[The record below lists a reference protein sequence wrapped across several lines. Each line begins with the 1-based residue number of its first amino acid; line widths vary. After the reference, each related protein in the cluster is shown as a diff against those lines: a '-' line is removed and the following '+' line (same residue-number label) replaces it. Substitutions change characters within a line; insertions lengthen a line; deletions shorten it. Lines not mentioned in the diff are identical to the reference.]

1 VKFEFVYQ
9 YPAWFILLCLSC
21 GALYTWL
28 LYRKNTAFKEHSIW
42 LLRGLS
48 ALRFLSAFFI
58 SLLLF
63 APLLRLVSRTVEK
76 PIIVMLHD
84 NSASVKTPRDSAFLR
99 AQWPEMLNKLETEL
113 SEQYDFRKYTFDK
126 ALNDSF
132 TLNFEGKETDM
143 SAALREINTRYVN
156 RNVGAIILA
165 SDGIFNKGTSPLYV
179 PNELRAPIYTIALG
193 DTAIKR
199 DVLIKQVNHNQLAY
213 LNNTFPVEVSVDAR
227 KLNGANSVLEL
238 YKEGALVESRP
249 LNIKGNAYFITE
261 AFRLT
266 ADKIG
271 ILKLRAVVKPVAGEY
286 TTANNQR
293 DFFIE
298 VLDARQ
304 KVLILADAP
313 HPDLAAI
320 RFALQSND
328 NYEVTVALADKFNES
343 LKPYSLVI
351 AHQLPSNR
359 NAAQNLMAAL
369 RSENKPVWFIAGAN
383 SSLQQ
388 LNGAQNV
395 LQFNASRG
403 GSNDVQAK
411 TNANFALFVMNDAW
425 QGIAG
430 NLDPLQVPN
439 ASINKNGQAAVL
451 FTQRIGMVDT
461 QYPLFA
467 FGNDPQRKEAV
478 LCGEGIWRW
487 RMGLFTRTK
496 SHDLFNDLISRVV
509 QYLSVRAEKRNLRIT
524 AKNSYAEN
532 EPLLVE
538 AEVYN
543 ASYELINTPDV
554 QIELKNET
562 GKTFPFTFTRSGK
575 AYRLDAGMFPS
586 GEYSYTANTN
596 VGGQTYTATGRF
608 IVKPV
613 VAEIINTTAD
623 HGLLN
628 TLAQRNKGKMV
639 LSAQANSLVQF
650 ITQNE
655 EIKPVSHSETKV
667 EEPIKLGWI
676 FALIFLLLS
685 AEWFVRR
692 RSGAY

>member
-1 VKFEFVYQ
+1 MKFEFVYQ
-9 YPAWFILLCLSC
+9 YPAWFILICLAC
-21 GALYTWL
+21 GVLYSWL
-28 LYRKNTAFKEHSIW
+28 LYRKNTAFKEQSIW
-42 LLRGLS
+42 LIRSLT

-76 PIIVMLHD
+76 PIIVLLHD

-99 AQWPEMLNKLETEL
+99 SQWPSILDNLEKEL
-113 SEQYDFRKYTFDK
+113 AEKYEFKKYTFDK

-132 TLNFEGKETDM
+132 ELNYAGKETDL
-143 SAALREINTRYVN
+143 SAALREINTRFVN

-179 PNELRAPIYTIALG
+179 PNDLRAPIYSIALG
-193 DTAIKR
+193 DTAIQR

-227 KLNGANSVLEL
+227 KLGGKNSVLEI
-238 YKEGALVESRP
+238 YKEGTLVESRP
-249 LNIKGNAYFITE
+249 LNIAGNAYFVTE
-261 AFRLT
+261 SFRFN
-266 ADKIG
+266 ADKPG
-271 ILKLRAVVKPVAGEY
+271 IIKMRAVVKPIGGEY

-304 KVLILADAP
+304 KILILADAP
-313 HPDLAAI
+313 HPDIAAI

-328 NYEVTVALADKFNES
+328 NYEVIVSLAEKFNES
-343 LKPYSLVI
+343 LSPYSLII

-359 NAAQNLMAAL
+359 NNAQKLIASIRA
-369 RSENKPVWFIAGAN
+369 ENKPVWYIAGSNTA
-383 SSLQQ
+383 LQQ
-388 LNGAQNV
+388 LNAAQNV

-403 GSNDVQAK
+403 GSNDAQAK
-411 TNANFALFVMNDAW
+411 MNKDFALFVLNEAW
-425 QGIAG
+425 QGMVG

-439 ASINKNGQAAVL
+439 ASISKSAQAAVL

-478 LCGEGIWRW
+478 FSGEGIWRW
-487 RMGLFTRTK
+487 KTGIFARTK
-496 SHDLFNDLISRVV
+496 SHELFNDLISRVV
-509 QYLSVRAEKRNLRIT
+509 QYLSVRAEKRNLRIG

-532 EPLLVE
+532 ESLLFE

-554 QIELKNET
+554 QIELKNEA
-562 GKTFPFTFTRSGK
+562 GKKFPFTFTRVGK
-575 AYRLDAGMFPS
+575 AYRLDAGMFPA
-586 GEYSYTANTN
+586 GEYSYSASTN
-596 VGGQTYTATGRF
+596 VGGQTYRADGRF

-613 VAEIINTTAD
+613 IAETINTTAD

-628 TLAQRNKGKMV
+628 TLSKRNRGKMV
-639 LSAQANSLVQF
+639 LPAQANQLIQLIAV
-650 ITQNE
+650 NE

-676 FALIFLLLS
+676 FALIFLMLA
-685 AEWFVRR
+685 AEWFIRR

>member
-1 VKFEFVYQ
+1 MKFEFVYQ
-9 YPAWFILLCLSC
+9 YPAWFILLCLGC
-21 GALYTWL
+21 GALYAWL
-28 LYRKNTAFKEHSIW
+28 LYRKNTAFKEQSIW
-42 LLRGLS
+42 LIRSLT

-58 SLLLF
+58 SVLLF

-76 PIIVMLHD
+76 PIIVLLHD
-84 NSASVKTPRDSAFLR
+84 NSASVNTPRDSSFLR
-99 AQWPEMLNKLETEL
+99 GQWPGILNKLESEL
-113 SEQYDFRKYTFDK
+113 SEQYEFRKYTFDK
-126 ALNDSF
+126 TLNDSF

-165 SDGIFNKGTSPLYV
+165 SDGIFNKGISPLYV
-179 PNELRAPIYTIALG
+179 PNELHAPIYSIALG

-213 LNNTFPVEVSVDAR
+213 LNNTFPVEISVDAR
-227 KLNGANSVLEL
+227 KLSGANTVLEL
-238 YKEGALVESRP
+238 YKEGALIESRP
-249 LNIKGNAYFITE
+249 LTIKGNAFFVTE
-261 AFRLT
+261 SFRLT
-266 ADKIG
+266 ADKPG
-271 ILKLRAVVKPVAGEY
+271 ILKLRAVVKAVGGEF

-293 DFFIE
+293 DFFVE

-304 KVLILADAP
+304 KILILADAP

-320 RFALQSND
+320 RFALQAND
-328 NYEVTVALADKFNES
+328 NYEVSVALADKFNES
-343 LKPYSLVI
+343 LQPYSLVI

-359 NAAQNLMAAL
+359 NAAPNLMAAL

-388 LNGAQNV
+388 LNGIQNV

-403 GSNDVQAK
+403 GLNDVQAK
-411 TNANFALFVMNDAW
+411 TNGNFALFVLNDAW
-425 QGIAG
+425 QGMAG

-487 RMGLFTRTK
+487 RMGLFARTK
-496 SHDLFNDLISRVV
+496 SHDLFNDLVSRVV

-532 EPLLVE
+532 ESLLFE

-554 QIELKNET
+554 QIELKNEA

-575 AYRLDAGMFPS
+575 AYRLDAGMFPA
-586 GEYSYTANTN
+586 GEYNYSASTN
-596 VGGQTYTATGRF
+596 VGGQSYTAAGRF

-623 HGLLN
+623 HGLMN
-628 TLAQRNKGKMV
+628 TLALRNKGKMV
-639 LSAQANSLVQF
+639 LPAQANQLVQN
-650 ITQNE
+650 ITSNE

>member
-1 VKFEFVYQ
+1 MKFEFVYQ
-9 YPAWFILLCLSC
+9 YPAWFILLCLGC
-21 GALYTWL
+21 GALYAWL
-28 LYRKNTAFKEHSIW
+28 LYRKNTAFKEQSIW
-42 LLRGLS
+42 LIRSLT

-76 PIIVMLHD
+76 PIIVLLHD
-84 NSASVKTPRDSAFLR
+84 NSASVNTPRDSSFLR
-99 AQWPEMLNKLETEL
+99 GQWPGILNTLESEL
-113 SEQYDFRKYTFDK
+113 SEQYEFRKYTFDK
-126 ALNDSF
+126 TLNDSF
-132 TLNFEGKETDM
+132 VLNFEGKETDI

-165 SDGIFNKGTSPLYV
+165 GDGIFNKGTSPLYV

-227 KLNGANSVLEL
+227 KFNGANTVLEL
-238 YKEGALVESRP
+238 YKEGALIESKP
-249 LNIKGNAYFITE
+249 LVIKGNSYFVTE
-261 AFRLT
+261 SFRLT
-266 ADKIG
+266 ADKPG
-271 ILKLRAVVKPVAGEY
+271 ILKLRAVVKPVGGEF

-293 DFFIE
+293 DFFVE

-304 KVLILADAP
+304 KILILADAP

-328 NYEVTVALADKFNES
+328 NYEVSVALADKFNES

-359 NAAQNLMAAL
+359 NAAQNLMTAL
-369 RSENKPVWFIAGAN
+369 RSENKPVWFIAGTN
-383 SSLQQ
+383 SALQQ
-388 LNGAQNV
+388 LNGVQNV

-411 TNANFALFVMNDAW
+411 TNANFALFVLNETW
-425 QGIAG
+425 QGMAG

-509 QYLSVRAEKRNLRIT
+509 QYLSVRAEKRNLRIA

-532 EPLLVE
+532 ESLLFE

-554 QIELKNET
+554 QIELKNEN
-562 GKTFPFTFTRSGK
+562 GKTFPFTFTCVGK
-575 AYRLDAGMFPS
+575 AYRLDAGMFPA
-586 GEYSYTANTN
+586 GEYSYAANTN
-596 VGGQTYTATGRF
+596 VGGQTYTAAGRF

-613 VAEIINTTAD
+613 VAEIINITAD
-623 HGLLN
+623 HGLMN

-639 LSAQANSLVQF
+639 LPTQTNQLVQY
-650 ITQNE
+650 ITSNE

>member
-1 VKFEFVYQ
+1 MKFEFVYQ
-9 YPAWFILLCLSC
+9 YPAWFILLCLAC

-28 LYRKNTAFKEHSIW
+28 LYRKNIAFKEQSIW

-63 APLLRLVSRTVEK
+63 APLLRMVSRTVEK
-76 PIIVMLHD
+76 PIIVLLHD

-99 AQWPEMLNKLETEL
+99 TQWPEMLNKIEAEL
-113 SEQYDFRKYTFDK
+113 SEQYEFRKYTFDK

-132 TLNFEGKETDM
+132 VLIYDGKETDM

-165 SDGIFNKGTSPLYV
+165 GDGIFNKGTSPLYV
-179 PNELRAPIYTIALG
+179 ANELRAPIYTIALG

-199 DVLIKQVNHNQLAY
+199 DLLIRQVNHNQLAY

-227 KLNGANSVLEL
+227 KLNGNASVLEL
-238 YKEGALVESRP
+238 YKEGTLVESRP
-249 LNIKGNAYFITE
+249 LSIKGNTFFQTE

-266 ADKIG
+266 ADKPG
-271 ILKLRAVVKPVAGEY
+271 ILKLRAVIKPVAGEY

-359 NAAQNLMAAL
+359 NAAQSLMAAL
-369 RSENKPVWFIAGAN
+369 RSENKPVWFITGAN
-383 SSLQQ
+383 SSFQQ

-403 GSNDVQAK
+403 GLNDVQAK
-411 TNANFALFVMNDAW
+411 TNANFALFVLNDAW

-532 EPLLVE
+532 ESLLVE

-554 QIELKNET
+554 QLELKNEA

-575 AYRLDAGMFPS
+575 AYRLDAGMFPA

-608 IVKPV
+608 VVKPV

-639 LSAQANSLVQF
+639 LPAQANSLVQL